1 METGT
6 HQKPAQIQADAGKV
20 IEKLSAQI
28 TQQAITIAVL
38 QVQVEQ
44 LSQELQKQKPEMAK
58 S

>member
-1 METGT
+1 METGD
-6 HQKPAQIQADAGKV
+6 HQKPAQTQADAGKV

-44 LSQELQKQKPEMAK
+44 LGQELKAQVDEKE
-58 S
+58 